1 MEKSK
6 EFQGKT
12 LDSAIQSACEYFDVP
27 REKLEIEIINDAKA
41 GIFGLVGAKKAT
53 ILARKSVLASTT
65 GSVFSSQQSERDA
78 QAEYCCAPRGPSCGA
93 HEQHREGLKTGDG
106 GCSQETSSC
115 MKKEC
120 KSSDGVGDV
129 RKNRRAFVRG
139 VSKRATFSVEKAP
152 FRFSQEPVSSAKQKT
167 SRDIAESAR
176 VAKPELEEKGMVEF
190 QSSPFEGEMALPDE
204 NEAAFEGLPVVP
216 LEQLDAEKL
225 CTETQAAV
233 QRIVSMIVQDAQ
245 YSVRIEDGRVNVSI
259 ESSEDSGLLI
269 GREGQTLSSVQY
281 LVSRIVSKA
290 MGASISLQLDAGDY
304 RERQDEK
311 LREMARQLARRVH
324 ETGRPHSTRP
334 LSSYHRR
341 VVHMTLQDDAEIQTR
356 SKGEGP
362 LKRVILFRKS
372 ARPGAVENK

>member
-1 MEKSK
+1 MEKSN

-12 LDSAIQSACEYFDVP
+12 LDSAIEAACEYFDVP
-27 REKLEIEIINDAKA
+27 REKLEVEIINDAKA

-53 ILARKSVLASTT
+53 ILARKTTLASTAA
-65 GSVFSSQQSERDA
+65 SVLSDRLDDEARPGCSGPARDSARENRQRESSTPKRGDGPRVQESQSE
-78 QAEYCCAPRGPSCGA
+78 PKK
-93 HEQHREGLKTGDG
+93 EGKRTEPGDG
-106 GCSQETSSC
+106 ARQ
-115 MKKEC
+115 
-120 KSSDGVGDV
+120 
-129 RKNRRAFVRG
+129 NRRALVRG
-139 VSKRATFSVEKAP
+139 VSKRAAYPVEKGP
-152 FRFSQEPVSSAKQKT
+152 FRQTRAPLSSEKGEQEAFEDSPVARTERPAKDRPNLHAVSFLDSELSLQDDGEPV
-167 SRDIAESAR
+167 
-176 VAKPELEEKGMVEF
+176 
-190 QSSPFEGEMALPDE
+190 
-204 NEAAFEGLPVVP
+204 FEGLPVIP

-225 CTETQAAV
+225 SAETLAAV
-233 QRIVSMIVQDAQ
+233 RRIVSTIVRDAR
-245 YSVRIEDGRVNVSI
+245 YAVRIEDGRVNVSI
-259 ESSEDSGLLI
+259 ESNEDSGLLI

-290 MGASISLQLDAGDY
+290 MGASVPLQLDAGDY

-372 ARPGAVENK
+372 GKPGAVDYK

>member
-1 MEKSK
+1 MEKSR

-12 LDSAIQSACEYFDVP
+12 LDSAIQAACEYFDVP

-53 ILARKSVLASTT
+53 ILARKTVLASAAATVL
-65 GSVFSSQQSERDA
+65 SAQSSGKPENAGPRRDFGRDVLQQRSMIVKKEESARGQGA
-78 QAEYCCAPRGPSCGA
+78 QS
-93 HEQHREGLKTGDG
+93 GLKKEGRSAETGE
-106 GCSQETSSC
+106 S
-115 MKKEC
+115 
-120 KSSDGVGDV
+120 V
-129 RKNRRAFVRG
+129 RKNRRALVRG
-139 VSKRATFSVEKAP
+139 VSKRVAYSAEKSASRP
-152 FRFSQEPVSSAKQKT
+152 SNVSLSSEKGKDERNGFERKPAELQERPEKERIQPVFFEADLALQDESEPV
-167 SRDIAESAR
+167 
-176 VAKPELEEKGMVEF
+176 
-190 QSSPFEGEMALPDE
+190 
-204 NEAAFEGLPVVP
+204 FEGLPVIP

-225 CTETQAAV
+225 CAETQAAV
-233 QRIVSMIVQDAQ
+233 VRIVSMIVPDAQ
-245 YSVRIEDGRVNVSI
+245 CAVRIEDGRVNVSI
-259 ESSEDSGLLI
+259 ESAGDSGLLI

-290 MGASISLQLDAGDY
+290 MGASIPLQLDAGEY

-341 VVHMTLQDDAEIQTR
+341 VVHMTLQDDLEIQTR

-372 ARPGAVENK
+372 ARPGVGENK

>member
-1 MEKSK
+1 MEKSR

-12 LDSAIQSACEYFDVP
+12 LDSAIQAACEYFDVP

-53 ILARKSVLASTT
+53 ILARKTVLAPAAVASLSAQPS
-65 GSVFSSQQSERDA
+65 GKPENAGPGRNSGRDILQQRSMIVKKEESARGRDA
-78 QAEYCCAPRGPSCGA
+78 QSG
-93 HEQHREGLKTGDG
+93 
-106 GCSQETSSC
+106 
-115 MKKEC
+115 MKKEDR
-120 KSSDGVGDV
+120 SAETGESV
-129 RKNRRAFVRG
+129 RKNRRALVRG
-139 VSKRATFSVEKAP
+139 VSKRVAYSAEKRPSRPLNVSLSFEKGNDERDGFERKPVAP
-152 FRFSQEPVSSAKQKT
+152 QERPGKERVQPAFFEADLALQDESEPV
-167 SRDIAESAR
+167 
-176 VAKPELEEKGMVEF
+176 
-190 QSSPFEGEMALPDE
+190 
-204 NEAAFEGLPVVP
+204 FEGLPVIP

-225 CTETQAAV
+225 CAETQAAV
-233 QRIVSMIVQDAQ
+233 VRIVSMIVPDAQ
-245 YSVRIEDGRVNVSI
+245 CSVRVEDGRVNVSI
-259 ESSEDSGLLI
+259 ESAGDSGLLI

-290 MGASISLQLDAGDY
+290 MGASIPLQLDAGEY

-341 VVHMTLQDDAEIQTR
+341 VVHMTLQDDLEIQTR

-372 ARPGAVENK
+372 VRPGVGENK